1 MLPAR
6 QSLEA
11 DDVLGL
17 QIEQRLIVG
26 AHIAFDDRA
35 RQIALDQIALL
46 GARVHVGVEK
56 ARSRFRLLILGA
68 VKRDVRAAQ
77 YLDFAWTILRKKRDA
92 DADPNVMLQRS
103 GGDRLVE
110 LLDHAQR
117 DIGR

>member
-1 MLPAR
+1 T
-6 QSLEA
+6 
-11 DDVLGL
+11 
-17 QIEQRLIVG
+17 
-26 AHIAFDDRA
+26 
-35 RQIALDQIALL
+35 
-46 GARVHVGVEK
+46 
-56 ARSRFRLLILGA
+56 RSRFRLLILGA

-117 DIGR
+117 WSRPRSPRARAPGSRIRRHRGARSGPLRVRLGATASRY